1 MQLTPGARL
10 RSAVCDGQLVVVRA
24 PADDVDLR
32 FGGVPVTDLGERVA
46 RLSPRPDRMG
56 ETPMGKRYTDVDRVV
71 EVLVTHTGQ
80 TLLSLGDDLLIRKD
94 TKKLPASD

>member
-1 MQLTPGARL
+1 
-10 RSAVCDGQLVVVRA
+10 
-24 PADDVDLR
+24 
-32 FGGVPVTDLGERVA
+32 
-46 RLSPRPDRMG
+46 
-56 ETPMGKRYTDVDRVV
+56 VV

>member
-10 RSAVCDGQLVVVRA
+10 HSAVCDGQLVVVRA

-32 FGGVPVTDLGERVA
+32 FGGVPVTDVGDGIA
-46 RLSPRPDRMG
+46 PLSPRPDRMG
-56 ETPMGKRYTDVDRVV
+56 ETPMGKRYTDVDRVL

>member
-1 MQLTPGARL
+1 
-10 RSAVCDGQLVVVRA
+10 VCDGQLVVVRA
-24 PADDVDLR
+24 PADYVDLR

-46 RLSPRPDRMG
+46 PLSPRPDRMG

>member
-1 MQLTPGARL
+1 
-10 RSAVCDGQLVVVRA
+10 
-24 PADDVDLR
+24 VDLR
-32 FGGVPVTDLGERVA
+32 FGGVPVTDLGDRVA
-46 RLSPRPDRMG
+46 SLSPRPDRMG